1 MEQFMKNT
9 ASIDINSS
17 NTIVLQGNGGNAATS
32 FQEGNSANHLATT
45 ITPSTVAL
53 QGNGGNAATPFQEG
67 NSANHLAATIETQPL
82 NLIGDN
88 LDNNA
93 DF

>member
-32 FQEGNSANHLATT
+32 FQEGNSANHVAT
-45 ITPSTVAL
+45 
-53 QGNGGNAATPFQEG
+53 
-67 NSANHLAATIETQPL
+67 TIETQPL

>member
-1 MEQFMKNT
+1 MKNT

-32 FQEGNSANHLATT
+32 FQEGNSANHVAT
-45 ITPSTVAL
+45 
-53 QGNGGNAATPFQEG
+53 
-67 NSANHLAATIETQPL
+67 TIETQPL